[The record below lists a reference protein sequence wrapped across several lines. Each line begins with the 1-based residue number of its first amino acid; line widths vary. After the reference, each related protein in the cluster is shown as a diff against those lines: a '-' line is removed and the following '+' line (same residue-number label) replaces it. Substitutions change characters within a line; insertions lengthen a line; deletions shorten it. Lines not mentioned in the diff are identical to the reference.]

1 MCSDVGSVCN
11 ECESKLDVCLA
22 GLSVCTEVG
31 VCAVRNKFINALRP
45 HPTIGFISC

>member
-31 VCAVRNKFINALRP
+31 VFAVKSECVQLGINL
-45 HPTIGFISC
+45 